1 MKFRISPLLV
11 GRLRPCAGARA
22 ELEPR
27 VVAGVDLLL
36 HAVEGN
42 RRVAATRFVLAVG
55 GAPLPTAFADAESS
69 PSGPANEHDLKC
81 TFMTNRFH

>member
-1 MKFRISPLLV
+1 M
-11 GRLRPCAGARA
+11 RPCAGARA

-36 HAVEGN
+36 RAAVEGR

-69 PSGPANEHDLKC
+69 PSGPANEHNL
-81 TFMTNRFH
+81 